1 MELPA
6 PVADSAW
13 APWPAPTV
21 ETVLPVSVA
30 APPALTRRPM
40 VWPLAAS
47 PAVMTAWSALRRLPA
62 METSIAAPV
71 PAW

>member
-30 APPALTRRPM
+30 APPR
-40 VWPLAAS
+40 
-47 PAVMTAWSALRRLPA
+47 
-62 METSIAAPV
+62 
-71 PAW
+71 